1 MGKLTFGM
9 KLKQLRE
16 AKGLSQDKLGEVS
29 GVNVRAIRTYEQE
42 QRVPSAEYLFML
54 SEALGVDCSAFK
66 GCEFGNDSQQ
76 GQDAKGSK
84 KPKKGK

>member
-29 GVNVRAIRTYEQE
+29 GVKARAIRTYEQE

-66 GCEFGNDSQQ
+66 GCEFGNDS
-76 GQDAKGSK
+76 GAAKETK